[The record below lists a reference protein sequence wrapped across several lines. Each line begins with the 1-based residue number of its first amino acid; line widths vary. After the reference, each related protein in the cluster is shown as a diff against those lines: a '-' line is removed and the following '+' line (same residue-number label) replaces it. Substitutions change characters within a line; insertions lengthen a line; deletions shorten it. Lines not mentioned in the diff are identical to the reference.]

1 MVEHLLYINIRIAD
15 RIKQNLYT
23 YIIYTSRWK
32 HTIYNNISNADRRKQ
47 VLYIYIR
54 SVADEK
60 EGCGRSELLPDDK
73 KIGRMKWKLYK
84 SDWKDGR
91 GHTFD

>member
-1 MVEHLLYINIRIAD
+1 ME
-15 RIKQNLYT
+15 
-23 YIIYTSRWK
+23 
-32 HTIYNNISNADRRKQ
+32 Q

-54 SVADEK
+54 SVAEEK
-60 EGCGRSELLPDDK
+60 ERCGRSELLPADEK
-73 KIGRMKWKLYK
+73 EGRMKWKLYK